1 MLKTIA
7 HLGFRSVGKM
17 QAIMNGTEEGLVIMK
32 EMLDQKKKDYFQ
44 KHGRELK
51 ITEAEFYDMVRSALS
66 NQMKEL
72 KMLVAMMALVIGA
85 KVAAPDD
92 DDDELT
98 KNQYKFFAKIINKTS
113 DEISFYYNPLTF
125 QSITNGSLLP
135 ALGVTTKI
143 INVFATVS
151 TDTYGYFIDDE
162 KLMKDT
168 HTLKAILDMLP
179 ILSQF
184 QKEYLPSIDP
194 ELAKEMGIRVSA
206 EARQGR

>member
-1 MLKTIA
+1 
-7 HLGFRSVGKM
+7 M
-17 QAIMNGTEEGLVIMK
+17 QAIINGTDEGLAIMK
-32 EMLDQKKKDYFQ
+32 EMLDQKKKDYFE
-44 KHGRELK
+44 KHGKELK
-51 ITEAEFYDMVRSALS
+51 ITEAEFYDMVRSNLA

-72 KMLVAMMALVIGA
+72 KMLVALMALVIGA
-85 KVAAPDD
+85 KIAAPDD

-135 ALGVTTKI
+135 ALGVTNKAW
-143 INVFATVS
+143 NVLNTVG
-151 TDTYGYFIDDE
+151 TDSYGYFVNDE
-162 KLMKDT
+162 DLMKKT
-168 HTLKAILDMLP
+168 HTLKAVLDVIP
-179 ILSQF
+179 VLSQF